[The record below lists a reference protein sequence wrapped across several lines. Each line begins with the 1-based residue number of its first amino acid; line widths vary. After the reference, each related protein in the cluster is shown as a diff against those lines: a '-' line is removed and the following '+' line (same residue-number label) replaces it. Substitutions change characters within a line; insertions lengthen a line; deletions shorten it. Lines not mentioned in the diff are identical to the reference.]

1 MNLIEAIE
9 HPTYA
14 RSRKMSAPSWA
25 KTRED
30 YDAVPVTVYH
40 YVDGGYVQGVISSTV
55 GEIRPLLAERG
66 LVLFE
71 AR

>member
-9 HPTYA
+9 HPAYA
-14 RSRKMSAPSWA
+14 RSRKFSAPSWA

-40 YVDGGYVQGVISSTV
+40 FVYGGYVQSVISSTV
-55 GEIRPLLAERG
+55 GEISPLLAERN
-66 LVLFE
+66 LSLFE